1 MHYLLDN
8 PEDKVVLYID
18 TESANS
24 ENEFWKKLFNKL
36 MNEEFINTLQNRD
49 EKFREIN

>member
-18 TESANS
+18 TESANKN

-36 MNEEFINTLQNRD
+36 MNEEFINTLQNRV
-49 EKFREIN
+49 KNLGK